1 MHIISTIGTK
11 SLNNLTS
18 ADIYC
23 GHRREIFV
31 KRDQIKRKTVVL
43 GRKKTS
49 KLGWLNFKFLDMP
62 RRAESQRY
70 L

>member
-1 MHIISTIGTK
+1 MHIILTIGTK
-11 SLNNLTS
+11 SLNNLTL

-43 GRKKTS
+43 GRKQNLKT
-49 KLGWLNFKFLDMP
+49 
-62 RRAESQRY
+62 RVA
-70 L
+70 